1 MQSILR
7 QALKLA
13 LASALMA
20 APAFALPQSQDP
32 PKDPPQDPSKPQ
44 PAVQTKTQ
52 QPAASQPVQQ
62 QETVKPKNS
71 KEDVEAIGNRSVG
84 KGMNLYSL
92 EREIGLGKQL
102 AQEVERSSKLI
113 DDHIVTEYVN
123 RVGQNLVR
131 NSDARV
137 PFTIK
142 VIDSDEVNAFALP
155 GGFFYVN
162 SGLILRAQEESELA
176 GVMAHE
182 ISHVT
187 ARHGTKNATKGELM
201 QLATIPL
208 ILLGPGGWAGY
219 GIYQGLNL
227 AIPISYLKFSRDA
240 EREADFLGLQ
250 YMYKAGYDPNS
261 YVTFFERIQADEKRR
276 PGTIPKVFSSH
287 PPTPER
293 IENTQK
299 EIARIL
305 PAKSEYIV
313 TTSEFDQVKAR
324 LRGIMFSRK
333 ATDNAPGK
341 PTLRTKT
348 EQSKKQPT
356 GSDPNSSD
364 DDRPTLKRRPDSQP

>member
-44 PAVQTKTQ
+44 PAAQPKTQ
-52 QPAASQPVQQ
+52 QPAASQPGQQ
-62 QETVKPKNS
+62 QETVKPRNS

-113 DDHIVTEYVN
+113 DDPVVTEYVN

-162 SGLILRAQEESELA
+162 SGLILRAQEESEMA
-176 GVMAHE
+176 GVMAHAVA
-182 ISHVT
+182 HVA
-187 ARHGTKNATKGELM
+187 ARHITRQMTRGNWANIATV
-201 QLATIPL
+201 PL
-208 ILLGPGGWAGY
+208 IFVGGGIGY
-219 GIYQGLNL
+219 GIRSEAGIGLPMTFVTFQRGFE
-227 AIPISYLKFSRDA
+227 A
-240 EREADFLGLQ
+240 EADYLGLQ
-250 YMYKAGYDPNS
+250 
-261 YVTFFERIQADEKRR
+261 
-276 PGTIPKVFSSH
+276 
-287 PPTPER
+287 
-293 IENTQK
+293 
-299 EIARIL
+299 
-305 PAKSEYIV
+305 
-313 TTSEFDQVKAR
+313 
-324 LRGIMFSRK
+324 
-333 ATDNAPGK
+333 
-341 PTLRTKT
+341 
-348 EQSKKQPT
+348 
-356 GSDPNSSD
+356 
-364 DDRPTLKRRPDSQP
+364 